1 MTKKCS
7 GCGVL
12 LQNDNIDKEGYVDD
26 LNKDICER
34 CFKLKYYGEYK
45 EVTLDNKD
53 YQNILNSIPKDSLVV
68 YLTSLLSLNL
78 DIINNFNN
86 VIIVLTK
93 KDLLPKS
100 VKDYKLIDYVSKRVN
115 NYLDIEVI
123 SSVKNYNLDSLMN
136 KIKKYSNNKE
146 VYFIGNTNSGKS
158 TLINKIIKNYSEK
171 DIEVT
176 TSIYPSTT
184 LNKIEID
191 LEGVHIVD
199 TPGLI
204 SDGSIINK
212 LDLKEI
218 KRITPKKE
226 IKPRSYQLKGK
237 GSLIMERIICVLIGY
252 AFGLLQT
259 GYIYGKLHHID
270 IRKLGSGNAGTTNAL
285 RTLGWKAGLITFL
298 GDCFKCVAAVV
309 VATLLYRES
318 HTEMLPL
325 LAMYAGAG
333 AVLGHNY
340 PFYLGFKGGKGIAAT
355 AGLIISTVNIWMV
368 LICLF
373 VFIGVVAVTR
383 YVSVGSLLV
392 VTIYLAEV
400 VIYGQM
406 GGFAVAPEYLWE
418 MYAIAAF
425 LMVSAFIKHRQ
436 NIKRL
441 LNGTENKLSVGKR
454 NHK

>member
-1 MTKKCS
+1 MTKKCL

-12 LQNDNIDKEGYVDD
+12 LQDKDINKEGYVDD

-45 EVTLDNKD
+45 EVSLTNNEYKQILD
-53 YQNILNSIPKDSLVV
+53 SIPKDSLVV

-86 VIIVLTK
+86 IIIVLTK

-123 SSVKNYNLDSLMN
+123 SSIKNYNLDSLMN
-136 KIKKYSNNKE
+136 KIKKYHHNKE

-191 LEGVHIVD
+191 LGDIKIID

-204 SDGSIINK
+204 SNGSIINY

-218 KRITPKKE
+218 KKITPKKE
-226 IKPRSYQLKGK
+226 IKPRSYQLKGR
-237 GSLIMERIICVLIGY
+237 GSLIIDNKVRIDY
-252 AFGLLQT
+252 F
-259 GYIYGKLHHID
+259 
-270 IRKLGSGNAGTTNAL
+270 SNN
-285 RTLGWKAGLITFL
+285 
-298 GDCFKCVAAVV
+298 
-309 VATLLYRES
+309 
-318 HTEMLPL
+318 
-325 LAMYAGAG
+325 
-333 AVLGHNY
+333 
-340 PFYLGFKGGKGIAAT
+340 
-355 AGLIISTVNIWMV
+355 NI
-368 LICLF
+368 
-373 VFIGVVAVTR
+373 
-383 YVSVGSLLV
+383 
-392 VTIYLAEV
+392 TIYLANNLNIVKVGLDNSKLKDSIKKEFKLSKDKDI
-400 VIYGQM
+400 VI
-406 GGFAVAPEYLWE
+406 EDLC
-418 MYAIAAF
+418 
-425 LMVSAFIKHRQ
+425 FIKFTKAS
-436 NIKRL
+436 NIDIYSLYNINIYDRDNL
-441 LNGTENKLSVGKR
+441 I
-454 NHK
+454 